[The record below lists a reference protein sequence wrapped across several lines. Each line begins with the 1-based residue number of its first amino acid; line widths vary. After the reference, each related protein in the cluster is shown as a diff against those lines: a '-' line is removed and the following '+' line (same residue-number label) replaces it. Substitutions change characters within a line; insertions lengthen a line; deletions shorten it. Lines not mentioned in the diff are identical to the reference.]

1 MRYLPLGLVS
11 LLLSVPAALSCECSY
26 APACQRINHAA
37 AIFIGTVVENG
48 PAGQGPFRFA
58 VEEAFKGIDRNI
70 REIEVQ
76 AAPCISAYRTGERYL
91 VMAGQWN
98 ERALFSSDCTGTVPA
113 NVALEDIKLIR
124 AWAHGEPSMQL
135 QGRTAENIED
145 SMIRFELDV
154 EHKNALAGV
163 EIVATR
169 DGKSFKALSDSN
181 GFFHVPVPGPGDYRV
196 TATYPGHASSSQQY
210 RFSVEAGSCFEHDI
224 GMWTDSRI
232 RGHIF
237 DPRGKPVAAIPVEMD
252 IVSGDIELPLPLT
265 APTDRTG
272 EFFFTKVPPGEYIIG
287 VNVNGLSSIVPYA
300 PRFYPGVDQK
310 EKAVPVHVE
319 GAGLVKDLDFRIG
332 NPLPTRSI
340 EVKLI
345 WPDGRP
351 VSNGSVTCMSPR
363 SNDQRRIDRVSRYV
377 DSDGGAFC
385 QVLADRDF
393 NVEADRLSWTNS
405 SRPVQPVATRPKI
418 FVPAGTSTVSVQII
432 VDSVNDISD
441 KETPV
446 NMSHFND
453 REIGR

>member
-1 MRYLPLGLVS
+1 VGARRTIDATARP
-11 LLLSVPAALSCECSY
+11 
-26 APACQRINHAA
+26 
-37 AIFIGTVVENG
+37 NG
-48 PAGQGPFRFA
+48 
-58 VEEAFKGIDRNI
+58 RN
-70 REIEVQ
+70 
-76 AAPCISAYRTGERYL
+76 
-91 VMAGQWN
+91 
-98 ERALFSSDCTGTVPA
+98 
-113 NVALEDIKLIR
+113 
-124 AWAHGEPSMQL
+124 
-135 QGRTAENIED
+135 
-145 SMIRFELDV
+145 RFELDV

-163 EIVATR
+163 ELVATR

-181 GFFHVPVPGPGDYRV
+181 GFFHVRVPEPGDYQV
-196 TATYPGHASSSQQY
+196 TATYAGHASSSTQY

-232 RGHIF
+232 TGHIL
-237 DPRGKPVAAIPVEMD
+237 DPGGKPVAGIPVEMD

-310 EKAVPVHVE
+310 ENAVPVKIE
-319 GAGLVKDLDFRIG
+319 GADVVKDLDFRVG

-351 VSNGSVTCMSPR
+351 VSNGSVTCMSAN
-363 SNDQRRIDRVSRYV
+363 SNEHRRIDRISRFV
-377 DSDGGAFC
+377 DSNGGAIC
-385 QVLADRDF
+385 QVLSDRDF

-405 SRPVQPVATRPKI
+405 SRPVLPVATRPKI
-418 FVPAGTSTVSVQII
+418 FVPAGAATVSVQII
-432 VDSVNDISD
+432 VGSVNDISD

-446 NMSHFND
+446 NMSHFNNS
-453 REIGR
+453 EMGR